1 MALVLW
7 FALVLHVLLLNWYC
21 VRVFLTLSSGYPQVA
36 PPSRI
41 GGHLLGVATRLVL
54 SSPANP
60 VWDMEVL
67 SQPSQIA
74 ELHQRAKGLLSSFP
88 ATAGPRFFLASVTTT
103 RWIPRV
109 VVVKSGEKIEGI
121 LYLKERKVAGISTGI
136 LYGDSTLSALLA
148 AAPGQAQAAMEQALR
163 FLLER
168 TSVRGLRIRVLPD
181 GFERSAL
188 ERVAIRHRAGLI
200 CREDPYH
207 LVLPLQHDYGVFLEA
222 LGYKTR
228 RNMRYYRRRFEAAG
242 HRFIER
248 MDLPE
253 FRRVAMRLLD
263 QPVVGA
269 SREGVVRTLAMLSE
283 VNHPL
288 LCGLR
293 RSDGEWV
300 AIVGGWHDN
309 GLPVVFFQMNND
321 QTYAADSLCTVLRG
335 YFFEML
341 IAQGFRRVAFWAGVG
356 GPFARA
362 STPHPG
368 VMVFLDAGPR
378 RWRAIRGVCK
388 MLGPYLPESA
398 RLAVNWIAPA

>member
-1 MALVLW
+1 LGLAVQSALSLGPK
-7 FALVLHVLLLNWYC
+7 
-21 VRVFLTLSSGYPQVA
+21 SG
-36 PPSRI
+36 
-41 GGHLLGVATRLVL
+41 
-54 SSPANP
+54 
-60 VWDMEVL
+60 WDLEVL

-74 ELHQRAKGLLSSFP
+74 ALEHRARSLLSSFP
-88 ATAGPRFFLASVTTT
+88 ATAGPRFFLASVANS

-109 VVVKSGEKIEGI
+109 VVMKSGDKIEAI
-121 LYLKERKVAGISTGI
+121 VYLKERKVAGIPTGI

-148 AAPGQAQAAMEQALR
+148 AAPGQAEAAVEQALGY
-163 FLLER
+163 LLER
-168 TSVRGLRIRVLPD
+168 TSVRGLRIRVLPE

-188 ERVAIRHRAGLI
+188 ERVAARHRAGLI

-207 LVLPLQHDYGVFLEA
+207 LVLPLQHDYRAFLES

-242 HRFIER
+242 HRYIEP
-248 MDLPE
+248 MDLHE
-253 FRRVAMRLLD
+253 FRCVAMKLLD

-269 SREGVVRTLAMLSE
+269 SREGVVRALAMLSE

-300 AIVGGWHDN
+300 AILGGWRDN

-321 QTYAADSLCTVLRG
+321 RTYAADSLCTVLRG

-362 STPHPG
+362 STPQPG
-368 VMVFLDAGPR
+368 VMAYLDAGPH
-378 RWRAIRGVCK
+378 RWRAIRGICK
-388 MLGPYLPESA
+388 ILNPYLPASA
-398 RLAVNWIAPA
+398 RLAVKWIAPA